1 MKRFLLAATAL
12 TTMTAVASAAD
23 LPRRY
28 AAPAP
33 APMAYAAPAFTWTG
47 FYVGANAGGAVSS
60 DINVR
65 TSTRFGSAS
74 ETVSAGGFNVG
85 GTVGYNFQISPNFVL
100 GVEGDIGYA
109 DIQARATSSS
119 PGFSATSKSGI
130 DGYLG
135 TIRGRIGYATGQWL
149 FYGTGGY
156 AFADGRS
163 TSSFT
168 SSFPIPVTTTTSSS
182 QDLQGYVVGGGV
194 EYAVNQALSV
204 KAEYLYIDFDKKR
217 IVTPVATSTTSQD
230 VHLLKVGV
238 NYRFSAF

>member
-12 TTMTAVASAAD
+12 TAMTAVASAAD

-28 AAPAP
+28 APAP

-47 FYVGANAGGAVSS
+47 FYFGANAGGAVSS

-65 TSTRFGSAS
+65 TSNAFGSGS
-74 ETVSAGGFNVG
+74 DSVGAGGFNVG
-85 GTVGYNFQISPNFVL
+85 GTIGYNYQLSPNFVI

-109 DIQARATSSS
+109 DIQARATSSGPFGS
-119 PGFSATSKSGI
+119 TTSKAGI

-135 TIRGRIGYATGQWL
+135 TIRGRVGYAMGQWL
-149 FYGTGGY
+149 FFGTGGY

-163 TSSFT
+163 TTTNFDA
-168 SSFPIPVTTTTSSS
+168 INNITTTTSAS

-194 EYAVNQALSV
+194 EYAVSQALSV
-204 KAEYLYIDFDKKR
+204 KAEYQYIDFEKKR
-217 IVTPVATSTTSQD
+217 VVTPLAISTTSQD
-230 VHLLKVGV
+230 VHLLKVGL